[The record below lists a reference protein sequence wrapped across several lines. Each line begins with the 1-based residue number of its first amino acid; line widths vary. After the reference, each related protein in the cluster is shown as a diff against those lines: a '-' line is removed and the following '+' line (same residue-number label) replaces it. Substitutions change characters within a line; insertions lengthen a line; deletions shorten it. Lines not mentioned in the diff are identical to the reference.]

1 MRKEVIELF
10 AKKEYDSYLI
20 RSFLIFLFAVFS
32 LFAVPDIAFAAAE
45 KLPLMERSGILSIFY
60 GIIMVLSLLLVVGYF
75 VLVRKRDIWFLLLF
89 TSVLI
94 VNTGYFLL
102 SVSSTLSEAMW
113 ANRLAYLGSV
123 FLPFIMLMVIMNVCH
138 VTCKKPVRA
147 ALIVLGFAMFLLT
160 ASGGIFPW
168 YYESVSLGSAD
179 GISILVKDYGSLHGV
194 YLFYLLGY
202 FAAMIAVIFVSAAK
216 KKLAS
221 YRHAM
226 ILLCLVLANICV
238 WFFEQ
243 KIFLNF
249 EFLSVSYILTEL
261 FLLLLYYMLQD
272 YEFRTQVASSA
283 SVSLG
288 AECLSSG
295 YASEDGDLDDLA
307 PFTEDWSLRVLEHN
321 ALRELLTGREQE
333 VVQLILENKRRKDI
347 AELLHVSENTVKK
360 HTSHIFAKL
369 NVTNRKELLVK
380 LEKYMKADR

>member
-1 MRKEVIELF
+1 VIELF
-10 AKKEYDSYLI
+10 AKKEYSSYLI
-20 RSFLIFLFAVFS
+20 RSFLILLFAVFS

-60 GIIMVLSLLLVVGYF
+60 GIIMVLSLLLTVGYF

-113 ANRLAYLGSV
+113 ANRLSYLGSV

-138 VTCKKPVRA
+138 VACKKQVRA

-179 GISILVKDYGSLHGV
+179 GVSVLVKDYGPLHGA
-194 YLFYLLGY
+194 YLVYLLGY
-202 FAAMIAVIFVSAAK
+202 FATMIAVIVQSALR

-243 KIFLNF
+243 KILLNF

-272 YEFRTQVASSA
+272 YEFRTRAASSE
-283 SVSLG
+283 SVSFG
-288 AECLSSG
+288 TECL
-295 YASEDGDLDDLA
+295 SEDGDLDDLV
-307 PFTEDWSLRVLEHN
+307 PFTEEWSLRVMEHS
-321 ALRELLTGREQE
+321 ALHELLTGREQE
-333 VVQLILENKRRKDI
+333 VVKLILENKRRKDI
-347 AELLHVSENTVKK
+347 AEILHVSENTVKK

-380 LEKYMKADR
+380 LEEYMKVDR

>member
-1 MRKEVIELF
+1 M

-20 RSFLIFLFAVFS
+20 RSFLILLFAVFS

-60 GIIMVLSLLLVVGYF
+60 GIIMVLSLLLTVGYF
-75 VLVRKRDIWFLLLF
+75 VLVRNRDIWFLLLF

-113 ANRLAYLGSV
+113 ANRLSYLGSV

-179 GISILVKDYGSLHGV
+179 GISILVKDYGPLHSI
-194 YLFYLLGY
+194 YLVYLLGY
-202 FAAMIAVIFVSAAK
+202 FAAMIAVIVQSALR

-243 KIFLNF
+243 KILLHF

-272 YEFRTQVASSA
+272 YEFRTRAASSEP
-283 SVSLG
+283 VPFG
-288 AECLSSG
+288 AECV
-295 YASEDGDLDDLA
+295 SEDGDLDDLTS
-307 PFTEDWSLRVLEHN
+307 FTEDWSLRVMEHS

-333 VVQLILENKRRKDI
+333 VVKLILENKRRKDI
-347 AELLHVSENTVKK
+347 AEILHVSENTVKK
-360 HTSHIFAKL
+360 HTSHIFAKM
-369 NVTNRKELLVK
+369 NVANRKELLLK
-380 LEKYMKADR
+380 LEEYMKTDR